1 MKATRHCCWDEAPDL
16 GLPNTYAHPLLMRT
30 SGEASSE
37 NMVLMEI
44 IDQVRARPAALQV
57 SSLVAGCHLPLLFHF
72 ICLPRGRFRWPVWER
87 VCSGDWHAVTHA
99 KRYTLLESAV
109 PK

>member
-16 GLPNTYAHPLLMRT
+16 GLSNTHAHPLLMRT

-44 IDQVRARPAALQV
+44 IDQVRARPAAL
-57 SSLVAGCHLPLLFHF
+57 
-72 ICLPRGRFRWPVWER
+72 
-87 VCSGDWHAVTHA
+87 
-99 KRYTLLESAV
+99 
-109 PK
+109 